1 MSYQPESITLY
12 FKEGSSDK
20 VYQTELVPSGE
31 GWKVNF
37 AFGRRGNSLQPGTK
51 TTKPVTY
58 EAAKRIYTKLISE
71 KQAKGY
77 STGASGARF
86 QNTPNESR
94 NTGITTPSN
103 RPNLNHSC
111 ATTDTSARKNSMAKG
126 S

>member
-77 STGASGARF
+77 STGASGAPLSKHTQRK
-86 QNTPNESR
+86 PEHR
-94 NTGITTPSN
+94 HHP
-103 RPNLNHSC
+103 P
-111 ATTDTSARKNSMAKG
+111 ATQRRRTVRT
-126 S
+126 